1 MESQVSL
8 EKTERMVVQESG
20 ENGGHKENRGRQ
32 PFPILNLNCTSL
44 PLQWS
49 MKQEREVALEPQ
61 SP

>member
-1 MESQVSL
+1 MGSQVSL
-8 EKTERMVVQESG
+8 EKRARTVVQESG
-20 ENGGHKENRGRQ
+20 ENGDHKENRGRQ
-32 PFPILNLNCTSL
+32 PFPILNLNYISL